1 MAFQSLK
8 IPHFFLTLNLSIQG
22 QKGKG
27 GAGFSGGWVF
37 SCSKAICG
45 PVVPNCGALRV
56 CEPGRRSRL
65 RKGQLTEQVGV
76 VEEEGIWWQDVR

>member
-1 MAFQSLK
+1 M
-8 IPHFFLTLNLSIQG
+8 
-22 QKGKG
+22 
-27 GAGFSGGWVF
+27 F